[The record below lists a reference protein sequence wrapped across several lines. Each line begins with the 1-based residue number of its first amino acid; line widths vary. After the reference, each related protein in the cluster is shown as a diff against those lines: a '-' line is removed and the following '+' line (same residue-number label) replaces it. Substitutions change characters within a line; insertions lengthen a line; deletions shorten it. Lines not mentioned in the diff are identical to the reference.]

1 MPLTDH
7 IIKNTKHDPSRRVAL
22 TDGHGLQLRISMK
35 NDRSWSFQYRF
46 KGRMKKL
53 TLGNWP
59 SISCTKARRLAN
71 DARYSIARGI
81 DPQEEKQKAT
91 IKKPKFE
98 EIWAMFDE
106 LYIAKSVKEKT
117 AKDYRQIAAK
127 NILPK
132 LGKRNLDEVERVE
145 VVRLIDH
152 VATRAPILA
161 NRTLGLLKQ
170 FFNWAIGRGD
180 IEMNPALGIPKPI
193 KELKRNRVLSLSEMR
208 RIYSAAESLSP
219 ANALFIQLLLLTGQ
233 RAGVIA
239 KLTSDEWNGDYLE
252 IAGDR
257 NKSGERILV
266 PLPQIA
272 QEKIASVA
280 HTNGSFLLSTTNGYK
295 PINGFSKLKKKLDYL
310 SGITEWRL
318 HDIRRGISTHFEDN
332 GVDRFYVE
340 RLLNHKDNSVT
351 GIYAKSNH
359 LEMRRNIFEQWS
371 RVLTS
376 KDGSDANNV
385 ITFRGATGWSA

>member
-239 KLTSDEWNGDYLE
+239 KLTSDEWNGDCLE

>member
-127 NILPK
+127 TILPK

>member
-22 TDGHGLQLRISMK
+22 TDGHGLQLRISMR

-81 DPQEEKQKAT
+81 DPQEEKRKAT

-180 IEMNPALGIPKPI
+180 IAMNPALGIPKPI

-376 KDGSDANNV
+376 KDGSDANNI